1 MDSYGSDLYYFDNI
15 LLSSSFFLSASHN
28 YLSPLSQWSPE
39 EELILT
45 KLTFIGSG
53 ASLCALVVTLMLFTV
68 LE

>member
-1 MDSYGSDLYYFDNI
+1 ML
-15 LLSSSFFLSASHN
+15 
-28 YLSPLSQWSPE
+28 QWSPE

>member
-1 MDSYGSDLYYFDNI
+1 MRVYVLFSA
-15 LLSSSFFLSASHN
+15 LSL
-28 YLSPLSQWSPE
+28 QWSEQE
-39 EELILT
+39 EMVLT

>member
-1 MDSYGSDLYYFDNI
+1 MAALPLSNTPM
-15 LLSSSFFLSASHN
+15 LLL
-28 YLSPLSQWSPE
+28 LSQWSPE